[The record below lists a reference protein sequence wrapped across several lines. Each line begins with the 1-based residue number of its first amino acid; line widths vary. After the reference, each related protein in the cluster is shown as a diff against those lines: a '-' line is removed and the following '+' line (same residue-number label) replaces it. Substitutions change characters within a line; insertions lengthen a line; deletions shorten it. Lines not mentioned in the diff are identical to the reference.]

1 MAERYQDSEAK
12 GERMKQKFD
21 VTGMTCSACSSRVE
35 KCVRKLEGVEEV
47 SVNLLTNSMQ
57 VEFQEDKLSAGQIA
71 QAVEK
76 EGYGAFPRQE
86 GKSQGNGAGNTG
98 AAVGAGS
105 RQKAGGT
112 DLMEQ
117 QRRNMEL
124 RLKVSFAFL
133 IPLMY
138 VSMGHMAGLPL
149 PSFLEGAENAVSF
162 ALAQFLLCL
171 PIIYVNRAYYIKGFG
186 TLAHGAP
193 NMDTLV
199 AVGSCAALIYGVFAI
214 FRMSYGLG
222 HDDMML
228 VHRYHMDL
236 YFESAAMILA
246 LITVG
251 KYLEAR
257 SKGKTSEAISKMMD
271 MAPKTAILERDGQ
284 EVEVPVEEVR
294 VGDLVIVKPGQSVP
308 VDGIIVEGST
318 SIDEAAI
325 TGESI
330 PVYKE
335 VGSRVVGATINKA
348 GFIKIE
354 AEKVGEDTA
363 FAGIMRLVEE
373 ASSSKAPIARLADKI
388 AGIFVPV
395 VMTIALITG
404 IVWMLSGQTFEF
416 ALSCAIC
423 VLVISCPCALGLATP
438 VAIMVGTGKGAQNG
452 ILIKSG
458 DALETAHS
466 LEYVVMDKTGT
477 LTNGRPVVT
486 DVIAAMPAEK
496 LLEIAAG
503 LESGSEH
510 PLADAVM
517 RYAELKE
524 IRKQPVAGFK
534 SLSGRGIE
542 GVIGGTWYCSGNV
555 RLMNEQLPGALDR
568 EAAGTGKSWNTWIG
582 ELADQGKTP
591 LIFASRQDIIGMVA
605 VCDVIKSTSK
615 EAVAALKEMGI
626 RVVMLTGDN
635 KRTAEAIRRQL
646 DIDTVIAEVLPED
659 KEKEIAALMADG
671 KKTAMIGDGV
681 NDAPAL
687 ARADVGIAIGAG
699 TDVAIESADIV
710 LMRNDLMDA
719 VTAVKLSKAVIRN
732 IKQNLFWAFF
742 YNCLGIP
749 LAAGVLYPAFGLTLN
764 PMFGAAA
771 MSLSSLFVV
780 SNALRLR
787 FFPVSHSKAGE
798 NMTAAEGNLDNYI
811 SMQAE
816 AEDVKL
822 SAASVKEGAE
832 VPSATSAEDAAK
844 AAEQEENHMVTI
856 KIEGMS
862 CGHCTGRVKK
872 SLEAISGVTADVN
885 LEDKA
890 AYVTGS
896 DDLEL
901 LKKTVEDAGYDVV
914 SIG

>member
-1 MAERYQDSEAK
+1 
-12 GERMKQKFD
+12 MKQKFD

-35 KCVRKLEGVEEV
+35 KTVRGLDGVREV

-57 VEFQEDKLSAGQIA
+57 VDFEEETLRTEQIIE
-71 QAVEK
+71 AVEK
-76 EGYGAFPRQE
+76 AGYGA
-86 GKSQGNGAGNTG
+86 
-98 AAVGAGS
+98 AVKAEHGAGS
-105 RQKAGGT
+105 GSKTAAKAASSGGM
-112 DLMEQ
+112 DVFEK
-117 QRRNMEL
+117 QRKNMEF

-138 VSMGHMAGLPL
+138 VSMGHMVGLPL
-149 PSFLEGAENAVSF
+149 PSFLTGMGNAVSF
-162 ALAQFLLCL
+162 ALIQFLLCL
-171 PIIYVNRAYYIKGFG
+171 PVVYVNRAYYIKGFG

-199 AVGSCAALIYGVFAI
+199 AIGSCASLIYGLFAI

-222 HDDMML
+222 NDQMEL
-228 VHRYHMDL
+228 VHRYHEDL

-284 EVEVPVEEVR
+284 EVEVAVEEVR
-294 VGDLVIVKPGQSVP
+294 VGDIVIVKPGQSVP
-308 VDGIIVEGST
+308 VDGRIVEGST
-318 SIDEAAI
+318 SIDESAI

-330 PVYKE
+330 PVYRE
-335 VGSRVVGATINKA
+335 VGDRVVGATINQS

-354 AEKVGEDTA
+354 TEKIGEDTA

-373 ASSSKAPIARLADKI
+373 ASSSKAPIARMADQI
-388 AGIFVPV
+388 AGIFVPAV
-395 VMTIALITG
+395 IGIALVTG
-404 IVWMLSGQTFEF
+404 AVWLISGATFEF

-458 DALETAHS
+458 EALETAHS
-466 LEYVVMDKTGT
+466 VDCVVMDKTGT

-486 DVIAAMPAEK
+486 DVISAISAER
-496 LLEIAAG
+496 LLQIAAG

-510 PLADAVM
+510 PLADAVL
-517 RYAELKE
+517 RYA
-524 IRKQPVAGFK
+524 KQEKIQKLPVAKFQ

-542 GVIGGTWYCSGNV
+542 GEIDGTWYCSGNV
-555 RLMNEQLPGALDR
+555 RLMQEKLPGALDR
-568 EAAGTGKSWNTWIG
+568 EAAGSQKTWNDWIG
-582 ELADQGKTP
+582 ELADEGKTP
-591 LIFASRQDIIGMVA
+591 LLFADANQVIGMIA

-646 DIDTVIAEVLPED
+646 DIDTVIAEVLPQD
-659 KEKEIAALMADG
+659 KEKEIAALMAEG
-671 KKTAMIGDGV
+671 KKTVMIGDGV

-749 LAAGVLYPAFGLTLN
+749 LAAGVLYPAFHIKLI

-787 FFPVSHSKAGE
+787 FFPVHHSKAE
-798 NMTAAEGNLDNYI
+798 EAQTQERALDHYMEAAG
-811 SMQAE
+811 A
-816 AEDVKL
+816 AGKKEDI
-822 SAASVKEGAE
+822 
-832 VPSATSAEDAAK
+832 
-844 AAEQEENHMVTI
+844 HMVTI
-856 KIEGMS
+856 KIEGMM
-862 CGHCTGRVKK
+862 CAHCQGRVKK
-872 SLEAISGVTADVN
+872 ALEAIEGVAADVN

-896 DDLEL
+896 KDLEA
-901 LKKTVEDAGYDVV
+901 LKKAVTEAGYEVV